1 MSSLILCRTK
11 EAVRPYHIRD
21 MGVRIYTLEELCYLV
36 YNNIYVIS
44 KDFFSDSLIN
54 FIGEETGEV
63 KLSAR
68 LKQLKD
74 NGGSLTEMVITLFM
88 YADYYTVDELE
99 AIKEVLSTLN
109 SQSVCERLKTRGD
122 TYLENSCFYSAI
134 RNYEKIL
141 DSPVDTTLPAYFY
154 AKVYH
159 NMGVAYARL
168 FIYDQAES
176 YFNQAYKISQHDE
189 AKKCAIAARRM
200 ALGDNIIER
209 EDATELEY
217 VVKKELE
224 TLMDNARYS
233 DEYRQMAD
241 IDKHKDESD
250 IGTDYS
256 SVPSI

>member
-1 MSSLILCRTK
+1 M
-11 EAVRPYHIRD
+11 
-21 MGVRIYTLEELCYLV
+21 
-36 YNNIYVIS
+36 
-44 KDFFSDSLIN
+44 
-54 FIGEETGEV
+54 
-63 KLSAR
+63 
-68 LKQLKD
+68 
-74 NGGSLTEMVITLFM
+74 
-88 YADYYTVDELE
+88 
-99 AIKEVLSTLN
+99 
-109 SQSVCERLKTRGD
+109 CERLKTRGD

-189 AKKCAIAARRM
+189 SKKCAIAARRM

-250 IGTDYS
+250 IGTYYS
-256 SVPSI
+256 SVSSILNQWEQQYLKYKS